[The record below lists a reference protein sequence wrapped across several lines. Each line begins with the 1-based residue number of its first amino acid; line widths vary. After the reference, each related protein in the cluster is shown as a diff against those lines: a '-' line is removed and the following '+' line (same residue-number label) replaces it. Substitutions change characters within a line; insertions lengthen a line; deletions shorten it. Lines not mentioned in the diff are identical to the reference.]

1 MIFFFLKS
9 IKVLTFVLCLKSS
22 VFANSP
28 GTPSSSYNNDYYHSK
43 KSENN
48 FNNKLINQ
56 IPITPPNQFVIQGNK
71 RLENELILRSSEI
84 DQTGTDDRSLSLAIK
99 KLYKTGYFEDVK
111 IFKNKNIIYINVK
124 ENPIIDLISIEGNQ
138 EITDDIILQEIS
150 TKSRNVFSTDQIKS
164 DSEKILTLYKRQGFF
179 STFVEPKIIRVNENR
194 VNLVFEV
201 YEGKEATIKK
211 VNFINNKIFSDSTL
225 KDVISSSEYRWYE
238 FWGGNDR
245 FDKDRI
251 NYDKDLLKKYYFD
264 NGYIDFEIVS
274 VNSSLVDNRKDF
286 VVNFT
291 VFEGKRYKITKINF
305 NSSIRNLKNSKIK
318 ELVDVDEGD
327 WFSSLEIDNSI
338 KKITDKTSQMG
349 FAFVDVSPRIKKFG
363 DNKVEITFEIQEGTK
378 IFIDRINISG
388 NIKTNDS
395 IIRRELRFVEGDAYN
410 LSKIKESERRIKG
423 TGIFDNIEI
432 KLDEMVGTNKTN
444 VNVGVAERSTGQFT
458 VGAGFSSLD
467 GALGSIGIKESN
479 LFGEAKELGL
489 NLGLS
494 TRKSEIDLSYTDPY
508 FLNKDLAAGIDIF
521 NVRRNQKTYS
531 GYKHNII
538 GFKLRTGFEIIDNFR
553 HFSSYTLKR
562 DKIHDIDN
570 DTSIYIQAQEGKRV
584 TSVIGQALQY
594 DKLNDRINPT
604 DGYRVRLDVDYFG
617 LGGDSEHLLTE
628 LKIANFYRIADGFV
642 LANFIEGGYIASIKE
657 VKINDRFNLNGD
669 QLRGFK
675 NLGIGPR
682 DSSTSDAL
690 GGEIYYVNRNE
701 ITFPLGLPDDLGLAG
716 LIFADVGSIYNQSSS
731 ASNIHDENSLRAS
744 AGIGLSWVSPFGPV
758 KFYLSKALLKENYDK
773 KEIFRF
779 SFGTT
784 Y

>member
-1 MIFFFLKS
+1 MSCYLKRSKVFLFILFLTS
-9 IKVLTFVLCLKSS
+9 IA
-22 VFANSP
+22 FANSP
-28 GTPSSSYNNDYYHSK
+28 GTPSSSYNKDYYFSDKSK
-43 KSENN
+43 DNINE
-48 FNNKLINQ
+48 KLINQ
-56 IPITPPNQFVIQGNK
+56 IPIQTPNQIIIQGNR
-71 RLENELILRSSEI
+71 RLENELILRSSGIEKI
-84 DQTGTDDRSLSLAIK
+84 GTDDKSLSLAIK
-99 KLYKTGYFEDVK
+99 NLYKTGYFEDVK
-111 IFKNKNIIYINVK
+111 IYKDKNMIFINVK
-124 ENPIIDLISIEGNQ
+124 ENPIVDQISIEGNK
-138 EITDDIILQEIS
+138 EITDDIILAELI
-150 TKSRNVFSTDQIKS
+150 TKSRNVFSTDQIKL

-179 STFVEPKIIRVNENR
+179 STFVEPKIIRVDENR

-201 YEGKEATIKK
+201 FEGKEATIKK

-225 KDVISSSEYRWYE
+225 KDIISSSEYRWYE
-238 FWGGNDR
+238 FWGSNDR

-264 NGYIDFEIVS
+264 NGYIDFEIIS

-286 VVNFT
+286 IVNFT
-291 VFEGKRYKITKINF
+291 LFEGKRYKITNVKY
-305 NSSIRNLKNSKIK
+305 NSSIRNLKNEQIK
-318 ELVDVDEGD
+318 DLVDIDAGD

-338 KKITDKTSQMG
+338 KKITDITSQMG
-349 FAFVDVSPRIKKFG
+349 YAFVDVSPRIKKFG
-363 DNKVEITFEIQEGTK
+363 DNQVEITFEIQQGTK
-378 IFIDRINISG
+378 IFIDRINITG

-395 IIRRELRFVEGDAYN
+395 VIRRELQFVEGDAYN

-423 TGIFDNIEI
+423 TGLFDNIEI
-432 KLDEMVGTNKTN
+432 KLDEMVGTNKTK
-444 VNVGVAERSTGQFT
+444 VDVSVAERSTGQFT

-467 GALGSIGIKESN
+467 GALGNIGIKESN

-494 TRKSEIDLSYTDPY
+494 TRRSEIDLSYTDPY
-508 FLNKDLAAGIDIF
+508 FLNRDLAAGIDIF

-538 GFKLRTGFEIIDNFR
+538 GFKLRSGFEIIDNLR
-553 HFSSYTLKR
+553 YFSSYTLKR

-570 DTSIYIQAQEGKRV
+570 DTSIYIQEQEGKRV
-584 TSVIGQALQY
+584 TSVIGQAIQY

-604 DGYRVRLDVDYFG
+604 DGYRVRLDFDYFG
-617 LGGDSEHLLTE
+617 LVGDSEHILTE
-628 LKIANFYRIADGFV
+628 LKIAHFYRIADGFV
-642 LANFIEGGYIASIKE
+642 LANFLEGGYIASIKE

-701 ITFPLGLPDDLGLAG
+701 ITFPLGLPDDLGIGG
-716 LIFADVGSIYNQSSS
+716 LIFADIGTIYNQSSS
-731 ASNIHDENSLRAS
+731 ALNIHDESALRAS
-744 AGIGLSWVSPFGPV
+744 AGVGISWVSPFGPV